1 MLEIKN
7 LSVAYGDL
15 VALNKLNLQV
25 ADGEIYTIVGP
36 SGCGKSTLLKAVAGL
51 VPVRAGE
58 ILFNGDAVSPKV
70 HTIGYIPQNYG
81 LLPWKTVEQNIVL
94 ALKIKG
100 LPLIEAGKLVVDEVL
115 GRTHLLDHKK
125 KFPSALSGG
134 QQQRV
139 AIARAF
145 VLQPDVLL
153 MDEPFSA
160 LDALTKEEMQQFFL
174 DIWRGRSGSTLF
186 ITHDIEE
193 AVFLGKKVVVMLP
206 GRDIRV
212 LESPSA
218 SQGIKE
224 SVRDSLEF
232 VKLCSE
238 IRKMMRGND
247 DDAQD

>member
-7 LSVAYGDL
+7 LTVAYDGL
-15 VALNKLNLQV
+15 TVLNEVNLQV
-25 ADGEIYTIVGP
+25 ADGDIYTIVGP

-51 VPVRAGE
+51 LPDFSGE
-58 ILFNGDAVSPKV
+58 VLFNGDVVSAKV
-70 HTIGYIPQNYG
+70 HMIGYIPQSYG

-100 LPLIEAGKLVVDEVL
+100 LPLMKGGKSIVDGVL
-115 GRTHLLDHKK
+115 ERVGLRAHKK
-125 KFPSALSGG
+125 KFPGALSGG

-145 VLQPDVLL
+145 VLKPDVLL

-174 DIWRGRSGSTLF
+174 DIWQGRAGLTLF

-193 AVFLGKKVVVMLP
+193 AVFLGKKVVVMLQNQ
-206 GRDIRV
+206 DVQV
-212 LESPSA
+212 LESSDA
-218 SQGIKE
+218 D
-224 SVRDSLEF
+224 RDSLEF
-232 VKLCSE
+232 VKLCSQ
-238 IRKMMRGND
+238 IRGMMRGQMD
-247 DDAQD
+247 VE